1 MYRFYRYWKDHYHP
15 LSHCNRRQ
23 RTLNFSCFVLLN
35 GRYSRIRRIT
45 PHLSKLTLFCGISLV
60 NFFDPSVIC
69 PSQRQ
74 LSPFPPGTGRVQAA
88 QTLLDVLPPELAGIS
103 EPEERATE
111 YLHYRQFFVI
121 WETVERVVDCQSQHV
136 PGMNKDAKAT
146 WLDDYRVCLFS
157 EIQMLLVLMRFLAES
172 G

>member
-1 MYRFYRYWKDHYHP
+1 M
-15 LSHCNRRQ
+15 LS
-23 RTLNFSCFVLLN
+23 FSCFVPLN

-45 PHLSKLTLFCGISLV
+45 PHLSKLTSFCGISLV
-60 NFFDPSVIC
+60 KFFAPSVIC

-74 LSPFPPGTGRVQAA
+74 LSPFSPGTGRVQAA
-88 QTLLDVLPPELAGIS
+88 QTLLGVLPPELAGIS